1 MGMLAILD
9 RRLPAVI
16 VLPELAPARAVTL
29 PPPGLPDPRSLAVLG
44 DGFVVADFG
53 GAGLAQWDGAAAAW
67 HVSHPGV
74 FQGVTGLAV
83 DAAGLILVAS
93 ASGLWSVRPADG
105 TAALVRA
112 PTPGTR
118 CVGVA
123 VAGDGRIALTL
134 SPVGVVVSA
143 DQGATWQDL
152 AAVARPGAIA
162 GLSTGFAVVDAAAR
176 AVEVVRTDGPPLTL
190 GAAHGLVGPL
200 AVAPAS
206 GGVVVS
212 DAVAGRVRRYV
223 LLSDAVVPAEFVDGL
238 TRPGFPPLF
247 ERVVALAAPLPT
259 GAP

>member
-1 MGMLAILD
+1 M
-9 RRLPAVI
+9 I

-53 GAGLAQWDGAAAAW
+53 GAGLSRWDAATATW
-67 HVSHPGV
+67 VVSHPGV

-83 DAAGLILVAS
+83 EAAGRILVAA
-93 ASGLWSVRPADG
+93 ASGLWGVDPADG
-105 TAALVRA
+105 TVEILRA

-134 SPVGVVVSA
+134 SPVGVVVSG
-143 DQGATWQDL
+143 DRGVTWQDL
-152 AAVARPGAIA
+152 AAVARPGGIA
-162 GLSTGFAVVDAAAR
+162 GLATGFAVVDAAAR
-176 AVEVVRTDGPPLTL
+176 TVEVLRADGPPLTL
-190 GAAHGLVGPL
+190 GAPEGLVAPQ

-212 DAVAGRVRRYV
+212 DAAAGRVRRYV

-238 TRPGFPPLF
+238 TRPGIPPLF